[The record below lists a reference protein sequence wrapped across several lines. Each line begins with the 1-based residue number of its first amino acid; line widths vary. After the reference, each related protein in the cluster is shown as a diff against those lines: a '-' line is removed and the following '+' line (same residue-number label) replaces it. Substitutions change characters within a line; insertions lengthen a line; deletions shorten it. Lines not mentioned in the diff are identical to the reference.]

1 MRPLVLWGI
10 LLTAAGVS
18 AYDWSFRVD
27 DPIKQERLDTH
38 HGIVERTARAPDRY
52 RILVPY
58 VLDLPIRTLTQVMPY
73 ERAFGR
79 VYAAFYWLAI
89 TVMLYTLFLSLRT
102 FFTTEQALVGVL
114 VAASTLPM
122 ALRYHAYSPYSLL
135 EPTFFALALLWIREE
150 RRVRLALLMLVA
162 TLNRETGIFIVFFF
176 LAVAPLDRPHVRS
189 AAMLLTIWAATF
201 WGLRWY
207 AGDAP
212 RFFDLQTTWVGNTA
226 SLGQVAIA
234 ATSWM
239 LLLGAFWLYAAMGIS
254 RAPAFVR
261 RTALVLPVYVLTIL
275 VWGTWVEVRLWL
287 PMYPVILPLALSYL
301 FTPTAR
307 PHQS

>member
-1 MRPLVLWGI
+1 MRPLLLWGI

-38 HGIVERTARAPDRY
+38 SGIVNRNARAPERY
-52 RILVPY
+52 RVLVPY
-58 VLDLPIRTLTQVMPY
+58 LLDLPIRALAQFMPH
-73 ERAFGR
+73 EKAFGR
-79 VYAAFYWLAI
+79 VYAAYYWLAI
-89 TVMLYTLFLSLRT
+89 TVMFYALHLSLRM
-102 FFTTEQALVGVL
+102 FFTTEQALIGVL

-135 EPTFFALALLWIREE
+135 EPTFFALALVWIREE
-150 RRVRLALLMLVA
+150 RLVLLALLTLIA
-162 TLNRETGIFIVFFF
+162 TLNRETGIFIVFFV
-176 LAVAPLDRPHVRS
+176 LTVAPLDRRHLRS
-189 AAMLLTIWAATF
+189 AAVLLAIWAATF

-212 RFFDLQTTWVGNTA
+212 RFFDLQTTWHGNTHT
-226 SLGQVAIA
+226 LEQLAIA
-234 ATSWM
+234 ATSWI

-261 RTALVLPVYVLTIL
+261 RTALVLPAYALTIL

-287 PMYPVILPLALSYL
+287 PMYPVILPLAMSYL
-301 FTPTAR
+301 FTPETSR
-307 PHQS
+307 T

>member
-1 MRPLVLWGI
+1 MRPLLLWGI

-38 HGIVERTARAPDRY
+38 SGIVSRTARAPERY
-52 RILVPY
+52 RVLVPY
-58 VLDLPIRTLTQVMPY
+58 LLDPPIRALSQFMPY
-73 ERAFGR
+73 EKAFGR

-89 TVMLYTLFLSLRT
+89 TVMLYALHLSLRT
-102 FFTTEQALVGVL
+102 YFTSDQALVGVL
-114 VAASTLPM
+114 LAASTLPM

-150 RRVRLALLMLVA
+150 RLVRLALLMLVA

-176 LAVAPLDRPHVRS
+176 LAVIPLDRRHLRD
-189 AAMLLTIWAATF
+189 AAILLAIWAATF
-201 WGLRWY
+201 WGLRWH

-212 RFFDLQTTWVGNTA
+212 RFFDLQTTWHGNTHTLEQ
-226 SLGQVAIA
+226 LGIA
-234 ATSWM
+234 ATSWI

-261 RTALVLPVYVLTIL
+261 RTALVLPAYALTIL

-301 FTPTAR
+301 FTPNAGR
-307 PHQS
+307 S

>member
-1 MRPLVLWGI
+1 MRPLLLWGI

-38 HGIVERTARAPDRY
+38 SRIVNRTARAPERY
-52 RILVPY
+52 RVLVPY
-58 VLDLPIRTLTQVMPY
+58 LLEPPVRALTRFMPY
-73 ERAFGR
+73 EKAFGR
-79 VYAAFYWLAI
+79 VYAAFYLLAI
-89 TVMLYTLFLSLRT
+89 TVMLYALHLSLRT

-135 EPTFFALALLWIREE
+135 EPTFFALALVWLREQ
-150 RRVRLALLMLVA
+150 RHVRLVLLMLVA
-162 TLNRETGIFIVFFF
+162 TLNRETGIFIAFFL
-176 LAVAPLDRPHVRS
+176 LAVAPLDRPHLRR
-189 AAMLLTIWAATF
+189 AAVLLTIWAATF
-201 WGLRWY
+201 LGLRWY

-212 RFFDLQTTWVGNTA
+212 RYFDLQTTWHGNTHT
-226 SLGQVAIA
+226 LEQLAIA
-234 ATSWM
+234 ATSWI
-239 LLLGAFWLYAAMGIS
+239 LRLGAFWLYAAIGIS

-261 RTALVLPVYVLTIL
+261 RSALVLPAYALTIL

-301 FTPTAR
+301 FTPDPSRT
-307 PHQS
+307 